1 MGCLQ
6 RNTALYCCCPFKP
19 AVAAVKRIHLYVYV
33 HLVSLVVGTC
43 SATYLWADGGLW
55 GVMWVLRCQCYV
67 LLRAQCGAGGPM
79 QCKCA
84 LLCVAT
90 ICGVQHRAATVC
102 CYRVLEHS
110 IHIVHRWHSLRSQ
123 GDDGATNWFGYC
135 EALCDRLA
143 LPGGAGLRGRGI
155 IIIAVFEMYLHVVGW
170 VEIVSLFA
178 MPLLR
183 CWRWV
188 C

>member
-1 MGCLQ
+1 MIAVVVAALHLQDMGCLQ

-19 AVAAVKRIHLYVYV
+19 AVAAVKRIHLYLYV

-67 LLRAQCGAGGPM
+67 LLRAPCGAGGPM
-79 QCKCA
+79 QCNCA

-110 IHIVHRWHSLRSQ
+110 IHIVHWWHSLRSQ
-123 GDDGATNWFGYC
+123 GDDVGLATVRRFLTDL
-135 EALCDRLA
+135 LC
-143 LPGGAGLRGRGI
+143 PGERG
-155 IIIAVFEMYLHVVGW
+155 
-170 VEIVSLFA
+170 
-178 MPLLR
+178 
-183 CWRWV
+183 
-188 C
+188 